1 MVFLIELLK
10 ASLIGSCAWI
20 ALLCIRPLTGR
31 IFSQA
36 WHYYTGLIALI
47 FLFGGTSLARPV
59 AELWAKAGASANEA
73 SVMVPGPIKVANP
86 SQVSRSASAY
96 PESADR
102 VAARPDEP
110 DAKGSAWADLEDALT
125 SLAADKGFWVFL
137 ALSWLAG
144 LIVFLSSSLV
154 SYFKLRRLLMMGSC
168 QIKKDRAAKVVVSP
182 MACTPMILGVA
193 KAVVILPALAYS
205 DAELEMALAHELA
218 HFRRRDTFVKLLLL
232 LARAAHWFN
241 PLVHLMAKDL
251 EELCESSCD
260 ECVVSGMGKADRKL
274 YGELILSTLERGT
287 LSRASLASGM
297 GSAGRNV
304 KRRLLKMLNYKRT
317 KKSIVALSIV
327 LAIILGAS
335 GIALAYALPET
346 PKATETKVA
355 ETKVAKTEVTK
366 TEVTKTEE
374 PLIRAESS
382 ENGAKSEVHTAAN
395 EPSDPE
401 LEAKSSAGLEALPE
415 TGTDYQF
422 LTYYAPAEQMV
433 NEINSKGLYTQR
445 SLISQDITLLKSH
458 VSSQGIILIFEL
470 RGDFE
475 EPLSPFAQ
483 VMYDL
488 RTDDGFSIVEDGFC
502 PSGFF
507 SSALILEYI
516 PKEKVVIEIE
526 IMPGQNE
533 HWIGSLGLEKMDKLI
548 FSMDALKLSGATRAD
563 PNREFVTEGSW
574 TLEFDANFID
584 LPPISLELESKQSA
598 SDNGI
603 LVHSLVSAPIAAFLD
618 IEIDPVKSGF
628 TIYEDIYGQL
638 YKRGD
643 DGLPLKI
650 YDGDTYK
657 GTSKRISLSPEDEF
671 DKFSDSTRGVSVGN
685 AMRYQMQLPTIYFDQ
700 AENGKVELRICRDDG
715 SEIVLDFRV
724 AGE

>member
-10 ASLIGSCAWI
+10 ASLIGSGAWI

-86 SQVSRSASAY
+86 SQVSQSASAY
-96 PESADR
+96 PEAADR
-102 VAARPDEP
+102 VVARADEP

-125 SLAADKGFWVFL
+125 SLAANKGFWVFL
-137 ALSWLAG
+137 ALAWLAG
-144 LIVFLSSSLV
+144 LVVFLSSSLV
-154 SYFKLRRLLMMGSC
+154 SYFKLRRLLMLGSC
-168 QIKKDRAAKVVVSP
+168 QIKKDGAANVVVSP

-193 KAVVILPALAYS
+193 KVVVILPALAYS

-274 YGELILSTLERGT
+274 YGELILSTLERGA

-304 KRRLLKMLNYKRT
+304 KRRLLKMLSYRKT
-317 KKSIVALSIV
+317 KKSIVTLSIV

-346 PKATETKVA
+346 PKAAPKTEM
-355 ETKVAKTEVTK
+355 AKTEVA
-366 TEVTKTEE
+366 KTEE
-374 PLIRAESS
+374 PLISD
-382 ENGAKSEVHTAAN
+382 GAKAEVHTAAN

-401 LEAKSSAGLEALPE
+401 LDAKSSAGLEALPE
-415 TGTDYQF
+415 TGTETETETETETDYQF

-507 SSALILEYI
+507 SSALILENI

-685 AMRYQMQLPTIYFDQ
+685 AMRYQMQLPTLYFDQ
-700 AENGKVELRICRDDG
+700 AENGKVELRLCRDDG